1 MAWQPGSGAREPAEG
16 LNGFGM
22 NGVKVV
28 TGAAAAV
35 LLLSFVGSAPAL
47 ADTIEAAL
55 VRAYQNNPQLNA
67 QRASVRGT
75 DENVPQALSG
85 YRPKVAVTATAGYQ
99 YGDSLSN
106 FGTPIDFAGA
116 TPPTSVGA
124 TATQT
129 LYNGNQTANKTRAAE
144 SQVSGAREGLRVLE
158 QTILLAAATIY
169 MDYLRDSAIVEVQRS
184 NVRVLD
190 QTLKQTRDR
199 FNVGEVTRTDVAQ
212 SEAQLA
218 AGKTQLLAAEATL
231 TTTKANFRRII
242 GNEPEALAPGSPVDR
257 FLPGTLPGAV
267 ELSLIENPNVT
278 AAMYGIDV
286 NYLQVKVNE
295 GALLPTVTMQ
305 ASVQQA
311 YQQNVT
317 APRTFAASAIAQV
330 SVPIFQGG
338 AEYSLIRQ
346 SKETLA
352 QQRLVL
358 EQTRD
363 QTRANTVTAWGQLVA
378 GKAQV
383 ASAQSQV
390 TASEIALNGVREEAK
405 AGQRTTLDVLN
416 AQQALVN
423 ARVALVTAQHDR
435 VVASYAVLTA
445 VGRLSPQVL
454 NLPTS
459 VYDPSVHYQQVRD
472 SWYGVRTPD
481 GR

>member
-1 MAWQPGSGAREPAEG
+1 MNRPEG
-16 LNGFGM
+16 TNGLPGM

-35 LLLSFVGSAPAL
+35 LLLAFVDPKPAL

-55 VRAYQNNPQLNA
+55 VRAYQTNPQLNA
-67 QRASVRGT
+67 QRATVRST

-85 YRPKVAVTATAGYQ
+85 YRPRVALTASAGYQ
-99 YGDSLSN
+99 YTDTLN
-106 FGTPIDFAGA
+106 TFGG
-116 TPPTSVGA
+116 
-124 TATQT
+124 TATQILKTDVAGSNAPRSAGLTISQT

-169 MDYLRDSAIVEVQRS
+169 MDYLRDAAIVEVQRS

-257 FLPGTLPGAV
+257 FLPASLPGAV

-286 NYLQVKVNE
+286 NFLQVKVNE

-305 ASVQQA
+305 ASVQQS
-311 YQQNVT
+311 YEQSLQVF
-317 APRTFAASAIAQV
+317 RTFGASAIAQL
-330 SVPIFQGG
+330 SVPIYQGG

-383 ASAQSQV
+383 ASAQAQV

-435 VVASYAVLTA
+435 VVASYAVLSS

-454 NLPTS
+454 NLPTT

>member
-1 MAWQPGSGAREPAEG
+1 MR
-16 LNGFGM
+16 
-22 NGVKVV
+22 GVKVF
-28 TGAAAAV
+28 TGAAASV
-35 LLLSFVGSAPAL
+35 LLLACMGPMPAL

-55 VRAYQNNPQLNA
+55 VRAYQNNPQLNS
-67 QRASVRGT
+67 QRASVRFT

-85 YRPKVAVTATAGYQ
+85 YRPKVAVTASAGYQ
-99 YGDSLSN
+99 YTDTNS
-106 FGTPIDFAGA
+106 TAGGSA
-116 TPPTSVGA
+116 TNIVRTEIHGANPPRSVGA
-124 TATQT
+124 TVTQT
-129 LYNGNQTANKTRAAE
+129 LFNGQQTANKTRAAE
-144 SQVSGAREGLRVLE
+144 SQVSGAREALRVLE
-158 QTILLAAATIY
+158 QTVLLSAATIY
-169 MDYLRDSAIVEVQRS
+169 MDYLRDAAIVEVQKS
-184 NVRVLD
+184 NVRVLE

-218 AGKTQLLAAEATL
+218 AGKTQLLTAEAQL
-231 TTTKANFRRII
+231 VTTKSNFRRII

-257 FLPGTLPGAV
+257 YLPGTLPTAV
-267 ELSLIENPNVT
+267 ELGLTENPNVT
-278 AAMYGIDV
+278 AAMFGIDV
-286 NYLQVKVNE
+286 SYLQVKVNE
-295 GALLPTVTMQ
+295 GALLPTVTLQ
-305 ASVQQA
+305 AAVQQT
-311 YQQNVT
+311 YEST
-317 APRTFAASAIAQV
+317 LTLYRSFGASATAQL
-330 SVPIFQGG
+330 SVPVYQGG

-363 QTRANTVTAWGQLVA
+363 QTRANVVTAWGQLVA

-383 ASAQSQV
+383 QSAQSQV

-435 VVASYAVLTA
+435 VVASYSVLNT

-454 NLPTS
+454 NLATT
-459 VYDPSVHYQQVRD
+459 VYDPSVHYHQVRD
-472 SWYGVRTPD
+472 SWIGVRTPD

>member
-1 MAWQPGSGAREPAEG
+1 MGP
-16 LNGFGM
+16 
-22 NGVKVV
+22 V
-28 TGAAAAV
+28 
-35 LLLSFVGSAPAL
+35 PAL

-67 QRASVRGT
+67 QRAQVRFT

-85 YRPKVAVTATAGYQ
+85 YRPKVAVTASAGYQ
-99 YGDSLSN
+99 YTDTNTTQG
-106 FGTPIDFAGA
+106 GTATSIVRTEIHGA
-116 TPPTSVGA
+116 NPPRSVGA
-124 TATQT
+124 TVTQT
-129 LYNGNQTANKTRAAE
+129 LFNGQQTANKTRAAE
-144 SQVSGAREGLRVLE
+144 SQVSGAREALRVLE
-158 QTILLAAATIY
+158 QTVLLQAATIY
-169 MDYLRDSAIVEVQRS
+169 MDYLRDSAIVEVQKS
-184 NVRVLD
+184 NVRVLE
-190 QTLKQTRDR
+190 QTLKQTNDR

-218 AGKTQLLAAEATL
+218 AGKTQLLTAESTL
-231 TTTKANFRRII
+231 VTTKSNFRRII
-242 GNEPEALAPGSPVDR
+242 GNEPQALAPGSPVDR
-257 FLPGTLPGAV
+257 YLPGTLPTAV
-267 ELSLIENPNVT
+267 DLGLTENPNVT
-278 AAMYGIDV
+278 AAMFGIDV
-286 NYLQVKVNE
+286 SYLQVKVNE

-305 ASVQQA
+305 LAAQQT
-311 YQQNVT
+311 YEST
-317 APRTFAASAIAQV
+317 MTLYRSFGASATAQL
-330 SVPIFQGG
+330 SVPIYQGG

-352 QQRLVL
+352 QQRLAL

-363 QTRANTVTAWGQLVA
+363 QTRANVVTAWGQLVA

-383 ASAQSQV
+383 QSAQSQV

-435 VVASYAVLTA
+435 VVASYSVLNS

-454 NLPTS
+454 NLPTT

-472 SWYGVRTPD
+472 SWAGVRTPD

>member
-1 MAWQPGSGAREPAEG
+1 MGP
-16 LNGFGM
+16 M
-22 NGVKVV
+22 
-28 TGAAAAV
+28 
-35 LLLSFVGSAPAL
+35 PAL

-67 QRASVRGT
+67 QRAQVRFT

-85 YRPKVAVTATAGYQ
+85 YRPKVGITASAGYQ
-99 YGDSLSN
+99 YLDTLSTQGGDANHLVKTELH
-106 FGTPIDFAGA
+106 GTN
-116 TPPTSVGA
+116 PPRSVGA
-124 TATQT
+124 TVTQT
-129 LYNGNQTANKTRAAE
+129 LYNGQQTANKTRAAE
-144 SQVSGAREGLRVLE
+144 SQVSGAREDLRVLD
-158 QTILLAAATIY
+158 QTILLSAATVY
-169 MDYLRDSAIVEVQRS
+169 MDYLRDAAIVEVQQS
-184 NVRVLD
+184 NVRVLE
-190 QTLKQTRDR
+190 QTLKQTQDR

-218 AGKTQLLAAEATL
+218 AGKTQLLTAEANL
-231 TTTKANFRRII
+231 VTTRSKFRQII
-242 GNEPEALAPGSPVDR
+242 GNEPQGLAPGSPVDR
-257 FLPGTLPGAV
+257 FLPGTLPSAV
-267 ELSLIENPNVT
+267 ELGLIENPNVT

-286 NYLQVKVNE
+286 SYLQVKVNE
-295 GALLPTVTMQ
+295 GALLPSVSLQ
-305 ASVQQA
+305 ASVSQSYESSLILYRSFGA
-311 YQQNVT
+311 GVT
-317 APRTFAASAIAQV
+317 ANLT
-330 SVPIFQGG
+330 VPIYQGG

-352 QQRLVL
+352 QQRLAL

-363 QTRANTVTAWGQLVA
+363 ATRANVVTAWGQLVA

-383 ASAQSQV
+383 TSAQSQV

-435 VVASYAVLTA
+435 VVASYGVLNA

-454 NLPTS
+454 NLPTTT
-459 VYDPSVHYQQVRD
+459 YDPSVHYHQVRD
-472 SWYGVRTPD
+472 SWVGIRTPD

>member
-1 MAWQPGSGAREPAEG
+1 MH
-16 LNGFGM
+16 
-22 NGVKVV
+22 GVKAF
-28 TGAAAAV
+28 TGAAASV
-35 LLLSFVGSAPAL
+35 LLLACMGPVPAL

-67 QRASVRGT
+67 QRAQVRFT

-85 YRPKVAVTATAGYQ
+85 YRPKVGVTASAGYQ
-99 YGDSLSN
+99 YTDTLATAGGDANHLLR
-106 FGTPIDFAGA
+106 TQVHGA
-116 TPPTSVGA
+116 NPPRSVGA
-124 TATQT
+124 TVTQT
-129 LYNGNQTANKTRAAE
+129 LFNGLQTANKTRAAE
-144 SQVSGAREGLRVLE
+144 SQVSGAREALRVLE
-158 QTILLAAATIY
+158 QTVLLSAATIY

-184 NVRVLD
+184 NVRVLE

-218 AGKTQLLAAEATL
+218 AGKTQLLTADANL
-231 TTTKANFRRII
+231 VTTKSNFRRII
-242 GNEPEALAPGSPVDR
+242 GNDPVALAPGSPVDR
-257 FLPGTLPGAV
+257 FLPGTLPSAV
-267 ELSLIENPNVT
+267 DLGLTENPNVT
-278 AAMYGIDV
+278 AAMFGIDV
-286 NYLQVKVNE
+286 SYLQVKVNE
-295 GALLPTVTMQ
+295 GALLPTVTLQ
-305 ASVQQA
+305 AAVQQT
-311 YQQNVT
+311 YETTMTLQ
-317 APRTFAASAIAQV
+317 RSFGASATAQLT
-330 SVPIFQGG
+330 VPIYQGG

-363 QTRANTVTAWGQLVA
+363 QTRANVATAWGQLVA

-383 ASAQSQV
+383 QSAQSQV

-435 VVASYAVLTA
+435 VVASYSVLST

-454 NLPTS
+454 NLPTT

-472 SWYGVRTPD
+472 SWAGVRTPD

>member
-1 MAWQPGSGAREPAEG
+1 
-16 LNGFGM
+16 M

-35 LLLSFVGSAPAL
+35 LLLAFVGPAPAL

-55 VRAYQNNPQLNA
+55 VRAYQSNPQLNA
-67 QRASVRGT
+67 QRATVRAT

-85 YRPKVAVTATAGYQ
+85 YRPKVAITASAGYQ
-99 YGDSLSN
+99 YGDALSN
-106 FGTPIDFAGA
+106 FGTAIDFHGA

-129 LYNGNQTANKTRAAE
+129 IYNGNQTANKTRAAE

-169 MDYLRDSAIVEVQRS
+169 MDYLRDAAIVEVQRS
-184 NVRVLD
+184 NVRVLE

-257 FLPGTLPGAV
+257 FLPATLPGAV

-286 NYLQVKVNE
+286 SYLQVKLNE

-317 APRTFAASAIAQV
+317 SPRTFSASALAQL

-338 AEYSLIRQ
+338 AEYALIRQ
-346 SKETLA
+346 SKETVA

-454 NLPTS
+454 NLPTN

>member
-1 MAWQPGSGAREPAEG
+1 MR
-16 LNGFGM
+16 
-22 NGVKVV
+22 GVKVV
-28 TGAAAAV
+28 SGAAVSV
-35 LLLSFVGSAPAL
+35 LLLACMGPMPAL

-67 QRASVRGT
+67 QRAQVRFT

-85 YRPKVAVTATAGYQ
+85 YRPRVAITASAGYQ
-99 YGDSLSN
+99 YTDTNSTSG
-106 FGTPIDFAGA
+106 GTATQLVRTELHGA
-116 TPPTSVGA
+116 NPPRSVGA
-124 TATQT
+124 TISQT
-129 LYNGNQTANKTRAAE
+129 LFNGQQTANRTRAAE

-158 QTILLAAATIY
+158 QSVLLSAATIY

-184 NVRVLD
+184 NVRVLE

-218 AGKTQLLAAEATL
+218 AGKTQLLTAEANL
-231 TTTKANFRRII
+231 TTTRSNFRRII

-257 FLPGTLPGAV
+257 FLPVSLPSAV
-267 ELSLIENPNVT
+267 ELGLIENPNVT
-278 AAMYGIDV
+278 AAMFGIDV
-286 NYLQVKVNE
+286 SYLQVKVNE
-295 GALLPTVTMQ
+295 GALLPIVTLQ
-305 ASVQQA
+305 ASVQQS
-311 YQQNVT
+311 YEQSLT
-317 APRTFAASAIAQV
+317 LYRSFGASATAQLN
-330 SVPIFQGG
+330 VPVYQGG

-352 QQRLVL
+352 QQRLAL
-358 EQTRD
+358 EQVRD
-363 QTRANTVTAWGQLVA
+363 QTRANVVTAWGQLVA

-383 ASAQSQV
+383 ASAQAQV

-435 VVASYAVLTA
+435 VVASYSVLST

-454 NLPTS
+454 KLPTTT
-459 VYDPSVHYQQVRD
+459 YDPSVHYHQVRD
-472 SWYGVRTPD
+472 SWIGVRTPD

>member
-1 MAWQPGSGAREPAEG
+1 MR
-16 LNGFGM
+16 
-22 NGVKVV
+22 GVKAF
-28 TGAAAAV
+28 TGAAASV
-35 LLLSFVGSAPAL
+35 LLLALMGPMPAL

-67 QRASVRGT
+67 QRAQVRVT
-75 DENVPQALSG
+75 DEDVPQALSG
-85 YRPKVAVTATAGYQ
+85 YRPKVSVTASAGYQ
-99 YGDSLSN
+99 YTDVNSTSG
-106 FGTPIDFAGA
+106 GTPTQIVRTEIHGA
-116 TPPTSVGA
+116 NAPRSVGA
-124 TATQT
+124 TITQN
-129 LYNGNQTANKTRAAE
+129 LFNGQQTANKTRAAE
-144 SQVSGAREGLRVLE
+144 SQVSGAREALRVLE
-158 QTILLAAATIY
+158 QTVLLSAATIY
-169 MDYLRDSAIVEVQRS
+169 MDYLRDSAIVEVQKS
-184 NVRVLD
+184 NVRVLE
-190 QTLKQTRDR
+190 QTLKQTKDR

-218 AGKTQLLAAEATL
+218 AGKTQLLTAESNL
-231 TTTKANFRRII
+231 ITTRSNFRRII
-242 GNEPEALAPGSPVDR
+242 GNEPAALAPGSPVDR
-257 FLPGTLPGAV
+257 YLPGTLPGAV
-267 ELSLIENPNVT
+267 DLGLTKIRTSPRRCSASTSAISRSRST
-278 AAMYGIDV
+278 KARCCRRSTCM
-286 NYLQVKVNE
+286 
-295 GALLPTVTMQ
+295 

-311 YQQNVT
+311 YEQHDDDLPLV
-317 APRTFAASAIAQV
+317 RRVGGRAAV
-330 SVPIFQGG
+330 SIPIYQGG

-363 QTRANTVTAWGQLVA
+363 QTRANVVTAWGQLVA

-383 ASAQSQV
+383 QSAQAQV

-435 VVASYAVLTA
+435 VVASYSVLNA

-454 NLPTS
+454 NLAT
-459 VYDPSVHYQQVRD
+459 VTYDPSVHYHQVRD
-472 SWYGVRTPD
+472 SWVGVRTPD